1 MIIASLPEE
10 VLKMSADEF
19 IDKCSTN
26 RDFDEAYN
34 LEIKVID
41 NFGFI
46 FEKNSNLLQTGCQ
59 TTPVEVISKNLQTEQ
74 K

>member
-1 MIIASLPEE
+1 
-10 VLKMSADEF
+10 MSADEF
-19 IDKCSTN
+19 LDKCSQS

-41 NFGFI
+41 TYGFI
-46 FEKNSNLLQTGCQ
+46 FEKNSNLLQTGSQ
-59 TTPVEVISKNLQTEQ
+59 TVPVDVSSKNLQTEP